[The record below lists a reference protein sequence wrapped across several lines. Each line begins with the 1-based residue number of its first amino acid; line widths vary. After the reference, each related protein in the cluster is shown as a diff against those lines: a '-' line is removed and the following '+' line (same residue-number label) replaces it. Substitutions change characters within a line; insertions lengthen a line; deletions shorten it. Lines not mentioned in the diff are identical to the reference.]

1 MHAITRTV
9 TLAAATTLLAAGTAS
24 AHIQAFPVANGEG
37 NQALVTFAI
46 PHGCEDA
53 ATTKLEVNFPKEV
66 LSVTPVSDST
76 WTGSGGTAHG
86 HSAAKGDGEDH
97 AHAEGEDHSHA
108 EGEEHSESEDGTTTA
123 DSGDADTMA
132 MEDDGSH
139 TATWTAATPV
149 PSDEL
154 STPQAVVVLPTDMA
168 GETLWLPTIQTCEGG
183 ATEEWTTKEAG
194 ADSPAPNLVLASEKT
209 VVAADGDDADDAAGT
224 SDDDST
230 ETAVIAALVLGGL
243 GTLLGLIA
251 VLRGRGSK
259 D

>member
-1 MHAITRTV
+1 MYAIARTV
-9 TLAAATTLLAAGTAS
+9 TLAAATTVLAAGTAS
-24 AHIQAFPVANGEG
+24 AHIQAFPVTNGEG

-66 LSVTPVSDST
+66 LSVTAVSDST
-76 WTGSGGTAHG
+76 WAGSGGTAHG
-86 HSAAKGDGEDH
+86 HSAAKEGD
-97 AHAEGEDHSHA
+97 EDHSALA
-108 EGEEHSESEDGTTTA
+108 EGEEHSDSEDGTTTA

-209 VVAADGDDADDAAGT
+209 VVADEASDDAADS
-224 SDDDST
+224 SDDEST

-251 VLRGRGSK
+251 VLRGRGTR